1 MQATIAI
8 KDNSLVFTTGLFRC
22 NEFIRLQ
29 AIAEAPIDA
38 AARGKKNGT
47 IEERL
52 DNAISITHRI
62 ADTQKVGK
70 LEFPTKRLSKRRV
83 ARYFGIAI
91 VCTVIITAALCG
103 LFLWAGV
110 PAETHFFVND
120 TNGVPHEVK
129 ATPRLNGS
137 VTLKG
142 VGDGFRQQIT
152 LDEFWR
158 MQPIKPRVVFPSELK
173 FMSGVVLLYVIGPW
187 AMCGFAYREQRRAN
201 KLRLL
206 LGIEEHKENPGV
218 KSAVP

>member
-38 AARGKKNGT
+38 AAGGKKNVT
-47 IEERL
+47 IEDRL

-62 ADTQKVGK
+62 ADTQKVRK
-70 LEFPTKRLSKRRV
+70 LELPNKRLSKHRV
-83 ARYFGIAI
+83 SRYFAMAI
-91 VCTVIITAALCG
+91 VATVIITALCG
-103 LFLWAGV
+103 LFLWGGV
-110 PAETHFFVND
+110 PAETHFVVND